1 MRAEERCVAMSF
13 GKPGGLDPM
22 LDVIAGS
29 LKALT
34 NDQHIYL
41 HAALAFKLTHARA
54 MELPLEMREAL
65 RAAISD
71 VLSHQPE
78 LAGRSQP
85 YVLAH
90 EANGQAV
97 YLTWERRLSE
107 EEIAAVAAECGGDS
121 VWVVRDLLPRDP
133 WPVRVKLGPSCA
145 DMLSRA
151 QDGLPYF

>member
-1 MRAEERCVAMSF
+1 MSF

-97 YLTWERRLSE
+97 YLT
-107 EEIAAVAAECGGDS
+107 
-121 VWVVRDLLPRDP
+121 
-133 WPVRVKLGPSCA
+133 
-145 DMLSRA
+145 
-151 QDGLPYF
+151 